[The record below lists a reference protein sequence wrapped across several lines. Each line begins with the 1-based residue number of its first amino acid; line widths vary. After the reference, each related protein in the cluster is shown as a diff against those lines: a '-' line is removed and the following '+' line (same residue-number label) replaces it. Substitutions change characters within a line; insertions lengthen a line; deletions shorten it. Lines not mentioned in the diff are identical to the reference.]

1 MNAPCVLTVASLSPY
16 YLEGL
21 QAMGVEVL
29 DRLHERDPE
38 AFARQ
43 AHRIRAVAA
52 AGDSLVPAA
61 LIAQLPALEVISVIG
76 RQHESGIGRYR
87 REGLLESL
95 ARCVAQR
102 SHEGCRDLGFRAIH
116 QFVELG
122 TLLFGVTRGDR
133 LFDAAG
139 RMGLQDLRLDLG

>member
-52 AGDSLVPAA
+52 ASSSKDFSTSPGSALQLV
-61 LIAQLPALEVISVIG
+61 LPN
-76 RQHESGIGRYR
+76 
-87 REGLLESL
+87 
-95 ARCVAQR
+95 
-102 SHEGCRDLGFRAIH
+102 
-116 QFVELG
+116 
-122 TLLFGVTRGDR
+122 
-133 LFDAAG
+133 
-139 RMGLQDLRLDLG
+139 LQPDHG